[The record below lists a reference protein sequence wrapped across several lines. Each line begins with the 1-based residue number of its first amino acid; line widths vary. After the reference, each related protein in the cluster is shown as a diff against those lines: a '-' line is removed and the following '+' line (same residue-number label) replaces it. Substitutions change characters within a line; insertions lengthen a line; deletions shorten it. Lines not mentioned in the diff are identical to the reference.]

1 MNVFKLKP
9 RDQFEHEA
17 PLQQSVQ
24 NMNRAVDPSCHV
36 KGLKRNTYKT
46 ATLTSAYMTRV
57 SVACPAVGGFMWS
70 STIMKGTV
78 KYLRNHTICQPLLT
92 MITSCS
98 CQRQGDSADM
108 MQVKLSQAALDGQ
121 ARSE

>member
-1 MNVFKLKP
+1 MSSDLSQS
-9 RDQFEHEA
+9 DQLEHESL
-17 PLQQSVQ
+17 LQQSDQ

-78 KYLRNHTICQPLLT
+78 KYLRNHITCQPLLNH
-92 MITSCS
+92 
-98 CQRQGDSADM
+98 DYELFLP
-108 MQVKLSQAALDGQ
+108 K
-121 ARSE
+121 ARGLWRHDAGKAVAIP